1 MRLRGWVSMVL
12 LLGSSACPPAT
23 PVPVD
28 AGGVGGEADAAVGVG
43 DAGALMVDAGPAE
56 LVWSAVL
63 TLKDGGS
70 QVLVPGP
77 GRVEIGP
84 ATKLSL
90 RIEPVLVDYRVR
102 LLDGSDQVVASD
114 DEAQALDGGIDYWL
128 ALQAPLSPGRSYSL
142 HLDPEV
148 GPELRDARGAT
159 YRDLEQLLKV
169 EGQIEP
175 AKPAPGRKKR
185 H

>member
-1 MRLRGWVSMVL
+1 MRLHGSVLMGL
-12 LLGSSACPPAT
+12 LLALSACPPAVT
-23 PVPVD
+23 VAPD
-28 AGGVGGEADAAVGVG
+28 AGQADAATGGG
-43 DAGALMVDAGPAE
+43 DGGAPAFDAGPSE

-63 TLKDGGS
+63 TLRDGGS
-70 QVLVPGP
+70 QRLSPGP

-84 ATKLSL
+84 ATKFSL
-90 RIEPVLVDYRVR
+90 RIEPVLIDYRVR

-114 DEAQALDGGIDYWL
+114 DEAQAIDGGIDYWL
-128 ALQAPLSPGRSYSL
+128 SLQAPLSPGRSYSL

-169 EGQIEP
+169 EGQLEP
-175 AKPAPGRKKR
+175 AKQPPGRKKR

>member
-1 MRLRGWVSMVL
+1 MRLRRSALVGLVL
-12 LLGSSACPPAT
+12 GLSACPPAT
-23 PVPVD
+23 PVAAD
-28 AGGVGGEADAAVGVG
+28 AGGVALADAAV
-43 DAGALMVDAGPAE
+43 DAGATAVDAGPSE

-70 QVLVPGP
+70 QVLLPGP

-114 DEAQALDGGIDYWL
+114 DEAQAIDGGIDYWL
-128 ALQAPLSPGRSYSL
+128 SLQAPLSPGRSYSL
-142 HLDPEV
+142 HLDPEL

-169 EGQIEP
+169 EGQPEP